1 MTTDSIWL
9 GVIFHFY
16 YLAMA
21 TRLPIPLLGPSW
33 AMAMGQ
39 LQLESA
45 LIYGLRWSDGQK
57 ADSRQPG
64 ALEGPSGSKTDSSSL
79 SHQDGH

>member
-45 LIYGLRWSDGQK
+45 LIYGLK
-57 ADSRQPG
+57 YLTDSREPG
-64 ALEGPSGSKTDSSSL
+64 AQEGPSGSKTGSSSL